1 MHVFNQSRVAQTQ
14 GSLFRLAQLGQVD
27 WNRLNLG
34 PVVPKS
40 RLKLVGWV
48 PLVVWP
54 LMLGLNQRPGHA
66 EVAPALSGAVRRLS
80 NESVDLRA
88 TPASLELPGP
98 LTFDPGL
105 DYSPKPPARNRLL
118 PLLFMLPKIQLCL
131 GSHPKLFSRTW
142 RIRAT

>member
-54 LMLGLNQRPGHA
+54 LMLGLNQRPGRA
-66 EVAPALSGAVRRLS
+66 EIAPVLSGGLSGGCPIRRFICGQPPLAWSYPAL
-80 NESVDLRA
+80 
-88 TPASLELPGP
+88 
-98 LTFDPGL
+98 
-105 DYSPKPPARNRLL
+105 
-118 PLLFMLPKIQLCL
+118 
-131 GSHPKLFSRTW
+131 
-142 RIRAT
+142 